1 MYHLIGVT
9 PEAPTREAAF
19 GGNKPKGT
27 LTYGKKERRETYE
40 KLNCARDGK
49 VNLVNIGC
57 PHYSLEQLKNVAKLV
72 DGKRVHKDVNLWIW
86 TAHQLKSIADRN
98 GYTDVIQKAGG
109 HLMTD
114 SCPLN
119 TNLFP
124 KGAKVVATDSAKH
137 AHYAPAIGGV
147 DVWFGTMEEC
157 IDAAVSGTWRGELK

>member
-1 MYHLIGVT
+1 
-9 PEAPTREAAF
+9 
-19 GGNKPKGT
+19 
-27 LTYGKKERRETYE
+27 
-40 KLNCARDGK
+40 
-49 VNLVNIGC
+49 
-57 PHYSLEQLKNVAKLV
+57 
-72 DGKRVHKDVNLWIW
+72 
-86 TAHQLKSIADRN
+86 
-98 GYTDVIQKAGG
+98 
-109 HLMTD
+109 MTD